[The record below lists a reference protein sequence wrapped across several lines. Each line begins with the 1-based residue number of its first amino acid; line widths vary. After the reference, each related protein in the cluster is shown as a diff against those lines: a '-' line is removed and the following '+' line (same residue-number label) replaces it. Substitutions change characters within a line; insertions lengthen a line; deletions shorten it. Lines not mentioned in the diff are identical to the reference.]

1 MAKSQK
7 TMILP
12 GIDVSKQDDIKKLT
26 DKIVKLPPDAINYIA
41 GAVEMAALLHQN
53 KGA

>member
-1 MAKSQK
+1 MAKSKK

-12 GIDVSKQDDIKKLT
+12 GIDVNKQDDIQKLT

-41 GAVEMAALLHQN
+41 GAVEMAALLNQT